1 MSRGWGGVSVHVA
14 RAPARNGGRR
24 TGGFEGPNR
33 PRPAPAPV
41 ATEKPARA
49 SWADVGG
56 LDKEVRRIRELVELP
71 LRQPRVFARLGIDAP
86 RGVLLH
92 GPPGTG
98 KTLLARVVAHE
109 TSVAF
114 LALSGPEII
123 HRYYGESEAK
133 LRELFQRARERAPSI
148 LFLDEIEA
156 IAPRRETAHGE
167 VEKRVV
173 AQLLALMDGLEARG
187 QVIVIAA
194 TNLPDALD
202 PALRR
207 PGRFDRE
214 IDIGIPDTAARR
226 QILAIHT
233 RDMPLAPD
241 VDLGQLAALT
251 HGFVGADLEAL
262 CREAAM
268 TTLREAMAEPDGGGT
283 SVSDDRLAR
292 LTVTMPHFLAARHEM
307 EPSAL
312 RDVVVEVPHVR
323 WAEIGGL
330 DAVKRELQH
339 AAEWPLRHPELLQ
352 RLGARPAKGVLLHGP
367 PGTGKT
373 LLARALASQA
383 EVNFISIKGPALLS
397 KYLGESER
405 SIREIFKKARR
416 AAPCVLFF
424 DEIDA
429 LAATRGARGDDGHA
443 GARITAQ
450 LLTEMDGVEDLK
462 GVLVVAA
469 TNRKD
474 RLDPALLRPG
484 RFDLIL
490 EVPEPDATAR
500 AHIFDL
506 HLRDKPLGGGV
517 DPAELARRAAGFG
530 GADIEMTCRRAALF
544 ALRRFLDAGE
554 PREGPAPAI
563 HMADLVA
570 AIEETRLS
578 RTAATSQMVGRST
591 ATRS

>member
-1 MSRGWGGVSVHVA
+1 MNRGWVTAVSLRGAGDSARSGGHRIA
-14 RAPARNGGRR
+14 RFEARRPARLD
-24 TGGFEGPNR
+24 T
-33 PRPAPAPV
+33 PAG
-41 ATEKPARA
+41 KPARA
-49 SWADVGG
+49 SWADIGG

-71 LRQPRVFARLGIDAP
+71 LRQPRVFERLGVGAP

-109 TSVAF
+109 TNVAF
-114 LALSGPEII
+114 LALSGPEVI
-123 HRYYGESEAK
+123 HRFYGESEAK
-133 LRELFQRARERAPSI
+133 LREIFQRARERAPSI
-148 LFLDEIEA
+148 LFIDEIEA
-156 IAPRRETAHGE
+156 IAPKRESAHGE

-187 QVIVIAA
+187 QVIVIGA
-194 TNLPDALD
+194 TNLPGVLD

-214 IDIGIPDTAARR
+214 IEIGVPDAAARR
-226 QILAIHT
+226 QILEIHT
-233 RDMPLAPD
+233 RAMPVAPD
-241 VDLGQLAALT
+241 VDLGRLAALT

-268 TTLREAMAEPDGGGT
+268 TTLREAMLEADFARAPA
-283 SVSDDRLAR
+283 SDDRLAR
-292 LTVTMPHFLAARHEM
+292 LTITMPHFVAALGEM
-307 EPSAL
+307 DPSSL
-312 RDVVVEVPHVR
+312 REVVIEIPDVR
-323 WAEIGGL
+323 WDDVGGL
-330 DAVKRELQH
+330 DAVKRELRQ
-339 AAEWPLRHPELLQ
+339 AAEWPLRHPELL
-352 RLGARPAKGVLLHGP
+352 RGLGARPAKGILLHGP

-373 LLARALASQA
+373 MLARALASQA
-383 EVNFISIKGPALLS
+383 GVNFVSIKGPALLS

-405 SIREIFKKARR
+405 GIREVFKKARQ
-416 AAPCVLFF
+416 AAPCILFF

-429 LAATRGARGDDGHA
+429 LAPTRGAHGDDGHA

-474 RLDPALLRPG
+474 RLDPALLRSG
-484 RFDLIL
+484 RFDLLL
-490 EVPEPDATAR
+490 EVPEPDAMAR

-506 HLRDKPLGGGV
+506 HLRDKPLARGV
-517 DPAELARRAAGFG
+517 DPAELARRAAGLG

-544 ALRRFLDAGE
+544 ALRRFLDAAG
-554 PREGPAPAI
+554 PPGDRPAPAI
-563 HMADLVA
+563 DMTDLIA
-570 AIEETRLS
+570 AIEETQRA
-578 RTAATSQMVGRST
+578 RPPTQG
-591 ATRS
+591 

>member
-1 MSRGWGGVSVHVA
+1 MNRGWGAAVSMRGAGDSA
-14 RAPARNGGRR
+14 RRGGRR
-24 TGGFEGPNR
+24 LARFEGRGRAR
-33 PRPAPAPV
+33 PSAPPGN
-41 ATEKPARA
+41 PAR
-49 SWADVGG
+49 SGWADIGG
-56 LDKEVRRIRELVELP
+56 LDNEVRRIRELVELP
-71 LRQPRVFARLGIDAP
+71 LRQPRVFERLGIGAP

-98 KTLLARVVAHE
+98 KTLLARAVAHE
-109 TSVAF
+109 TRVAF
-114 LALSGPEII
+114 LALSGPEVI
-123 HRYYGESEAK
+123 HRFYGESEAK
-133 LRELFQRARERAPSI
+133 LREIFQRAKERAPSI

-156 IAPRRETAHGE
+156 IAPKRESAHGE

-187 QVIVIAA
+187 QVIVIGA
-194 TNLPDALD
+194 TNLPGLLD

-214 IDIGIPDTAARR
+214 IEIGIPDAAARR
-226 QILAIHT
+226 QILQIHT
-233 RDMPLAPD
+233 RAMPVATD
-241 VDLGQLAALT
+241 VDLGRLAALT
-251 HGFVGADLEAL
+251 HGFAGADLAAL

-268 TTLREAMAEPDGGGT
+268 TTLREASLETDFAPGPA
-283 SVSDDRLAR
+283 SDDRLAR
-292 LTVTMPHFLAARHEM
+292 LTITMPHFLAALGEM
-307 EPSAL
+307 DPSSL
-312 RDVVVEVPHVR
+312 REVVVEIPDVR
-323 WAEIGGL
+323 WDDVGGL
-330 DAVKRELQH
+330 DAVKRELRQ
-339 AAEWPLRHPELLQ
+339 AAEWPLRHPELL
-352 RLGARPAKGVLLHGP
+352 RGLGARPAKGILLHGP

-373 LLARALASQA
+373 MLARALASQA
-383 EVNFISIKGPALLS
+383 GVNFVSIKGPALLS

-405 SIREIFKKARR
+405 SIREVFKKARL

-429 LAATRGARGDDGHA
+429 LAPTRGAHGDDGHA

-484 RFDLIL
+484 RFDLLL

-506 HLRDKPLGGGV
+506 HLRDKPLARGV
-517 DPAELARRAAGFG
+517 DPAELARRAAGLG

-544 ALRRFLDAGE
+544 ALRRFLDAA
-554 PREGPAPAI
+554 GPPGDRSAPAI
-563 HMADLVA
+563 DMADLLA
-570 AIEETRLS
+570 AIEETQIARA
-578 RTAATSQMVGRST
+578 AATPQLVGG
-591 ATRS
+591 TRTRG

>member
-1 MSRGWGGVSVHVA
+1 MNRGWGAAVSMRGAGDAA
-14 RAPARNGGRR
+14 RRGGRGLARFEGRGRARPSAPPGNPARSG
-24 TGGFEGPNR
+24 
-33 PRPAPAPV
+33 
-41 ATEKPARA
+41 
-49 SWADVGG
+49 WADIGG
-56 LDKEVRRIRELVELP
+56 LDNEVRRIRELVELP
-71 LRQPRVFARLGIDAP
+71 LRQPRVFERLGIGAP

-98 KTLLARVVAHE
+98 KTLLARAVAHE
-109 TSVAF
+109 TRVAF
-114 LALSGPEII
+114 LALSGPEVI
-123 HRYYGESEAK
+123 HRFYGESEAR
-133 LRELFQRARERAPSI
+133 LREIFQRAKERAPSI

-156 IAPRRETAHGE
+156 IAPKRESAHGE

-187 QVIVIAA
+187 QVIVIGA
-194 TNLPDALD
+194 TNLPGLLD

-214 IDIGIPDTAARR
+214 IEIGIPDAAARR
-226 QILAIHT
+226 QILQIHT
-233 RDMPLAPD
+233 RAMPVATD
-241 VDLGQLAALT
+241 VDLGRLAALT
-251 HGFVGADLEAL
+251 HGFAGADLAAL

-268 TTLREAMAEPDGGGT
+268 TTLREASLETDFAPGPA
-283 SVSDDRLAR
+283 SDDRLAR
-292 LTVTMPHFLAARHEM
+292 LTVTMPHFLAALAEM
-307 EPSAL
+307 DPSSL
-312 RDVVVEVPHVR
+312 REVVVEIPDVR
-323 WAEIGGL
+323 WDDVGGL
-330 DAVKRELQH
+330 DAVKRELRQ
-339 AAEWPLRHPELLQ
+339 AAEWPLLHPELL
-352 RLGARPAKGVLLHGP
+352 RGLGARPAKGILLHGP

-373 LLARALASQA
+373 MLARALASQA
-383 EVNFISIKGPALLS
+383 GVNFVSIKGPALLS

-405 SIREIFKKARR
+405 SIREVFKKARL

-429 LAATRGARGDDGHA
+429 LAPTRGAHGDDGHA

-484 RFDLIL
+484 RFDLLL

-506 HLRDKPLGGGV
+506 HLRDKPLARGV
-517 DPAELARRAAGFG
+517 DPAELARRAAGLG

-544 ALRRFLDAGE
+544 ALRRFLDAA
-554 PREGPAPAI
+554 GPPGDRSAPAI
-563 HMADLVA
+563 DMADLLA
-570 AIEETRLS
+570 AIEETQIARA
-578 RTAATSQMVGRST
+578 AATPQLVGG
-591 ATRS
+591 TRTRG